1 MHFTNLADT
10 VERIK
15 AGDFFEEQVFLQVEN
30 NPDHSDVMVLEVRE
44 YNCVLPF
51 FQELIA

>member
-1 MHFTNLADT
+1 MRLTNLLDM
-10 VERIK
+10 VEQIE
-15 AGDFFEEQVFLQVEN
+15 AGDFFEKQFFFLAKN

-51 FQELIA
+51 FEELIV